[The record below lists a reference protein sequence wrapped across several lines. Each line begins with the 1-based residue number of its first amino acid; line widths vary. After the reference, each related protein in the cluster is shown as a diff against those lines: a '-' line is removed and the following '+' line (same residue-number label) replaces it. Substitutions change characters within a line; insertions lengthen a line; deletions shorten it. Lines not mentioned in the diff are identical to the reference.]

1 MSYDRLFQPLKVG
14 NHTLDHRI
22 VLAPLT
28 RFRADEQHV
37 QVKIVP
43 EYYAQRACVPGTL
56 LITEATFIAAQAGGY
71 NNVPG
76 IWNKAQID
84 EWKQTTKAVHDN
96 GSIIFL
102 QLWALGR
109 VAVAKNLER
118 EEGGPYPVVSASA
131 IPAAEGGHV
140 PKEMSKDEIKDF
152 VRYYAQAA
160 KNAIEA
166 GFDGVEI
173 HGANGYLIDQFW
185 QDVSNQRTD
194 EYGGSIENRA
204 RFGLEVTR
212 AIIDAVGD
220 SKKVGMR
227 LSAWSDFQGMGMK
240 DPIPQFTYIINQ
252 LKTLDL
258 AYLHLTESRISGD
271 ASTAVYRPVTR
282 ENEPLVAAWGNA
294 GPLILA
300 GGFTAEKAEK
310 AVNEVYTGENVL
322 IAFGRYFISTPD
334 LVYRLKNGI
343 ALNPYDRSTFYKKMS
358 PDGYTDYP
366 FSEEWTSSRGSNSK
380 L

>member
-1 MSYDRLFQPLKVG
+1 MSYDRLFTPLKVG
-14 NHTLDHRI
+14 HHTLDHRI

-28 RFRADEQHV
+28 RFRADDEHV
-37 QVKIVP
+37 QTKIVP

-56 LITEATFIAAQAGGY
+56 LITEATFISPQAGGY

-76 IWNKAQID
+76 IWNQAQIE
-84 EWKQTTKAVHDN
+84 EWKQATKAVHDK
-96 GSIIFL
+96 GSYIYL

-109 VAVAKNLER
+109 VAVPKNLER
-118 EEGGPYPVVSASA
+118 DGGYPVVSASA

-140 PKEMSKDEIKDF
+140 PKELSKEEIKAF
-152 VRYYAQAA
+152 VGYYATAA
-160 KNAIEA
+160 KNAIDA

-204 RFGLEVTR
+204 RFGLEVTK
-212 AIIDAVGD
+212 AIIEVVGD
-220 SKKVGMR
+220 SKKVGIR

-240 DPIPQFTYIINQ
+240 DPVPQFTYIINQ

-271 ASTAVYRPVTR
+271 ASTAVYHPVTQ
-282 ENEPLVAAWGNA
+282 ENKPLVAAWGNA

-300 GGFTAEKAEK
+300 GGFTPEKAEK
-310 AVNEVYTGENVL
+310 AVNEVYTGDNVL

-334 LVYRLKNGI
+334 LVFRLKKGI
-343 ALNPYDRSTFYKKMS
+343 ALTPYDRSTFYKKMS

-366 FSEEWTSSRGSNSK
+366 FSEEWTASQASNSK